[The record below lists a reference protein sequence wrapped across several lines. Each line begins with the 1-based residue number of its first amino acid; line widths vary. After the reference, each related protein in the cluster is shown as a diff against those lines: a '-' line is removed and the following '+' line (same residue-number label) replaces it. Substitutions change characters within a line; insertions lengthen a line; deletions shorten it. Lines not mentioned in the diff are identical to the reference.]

1 MLTSQNIATVRKWWW
16 VLAITLALGL
26 GGAFVS
32 FEVAK
37 PEYQSS
43 CKLFVAGRP
52 DSGTGEGY
60 QAAQFAQ
67 ARVAAYLDLI
77 KGARVAEGAI
87 NALDLNIPTQ
97 DLQQRIS
104 ASAAAESVI
113 ITVSVTDLQSQRSA
127 DLANAVCN
135 TFIAVATDA
144 EGANPLVNV
153 RVVEYAKGPLYPI
166 GPSLKRYLVV
176 GLLAGVLSGIG
187 LIVTLGNLSRQPGR
201 RIADSGG
208 ESLLDDPH
216 VDGAL
221 NEVPASGRRRHQA

>member
-1 MLTSQNIATVRKWWW
+1 MV
-16 VLAITLALGL
+16 ITTTLGL
-26 GGAFVS
+26 GGAFISLQVV
-32 FEVAK
+32 E

-87 NALDLNIPTQ
+87 NALDLDIPTQ

-153 RVVEYAKGPLYPI
+153 RVIEYAKGPLYPI
-166 GPSLKRYLVV
+166 GPSQKRYLAV
-176 GLLAGVLSGIG
+176 GLLTGVLAGAG
-187 LIVTLGNLSRQPGR
+187 LIVALGNMTRSPRVAPPPTGGEPHDHSSNGR
-201 RIADSGG
+201 RVENS
-208 ESLLDDPH
+208 S
-216 VDGAL
+216 
-221 NEVPASGRRRHQA
+221 NEVPVSDGSGRRRREH